1 MRRIGPVTQFKVCR
15 NEASHL
21 RGNVYVQ
28 FALRDDAVKAQ
39 AAFTGRYYA
48 SMPLSP
54 VFVPVTRWRSAICG
68 FDYFSTVHPR
78 NKSTITSTNQSQQCS
93 HGNLLCNFLHVF
105 PNLESTFDEADMD
118 RTSGHHHM
126 TAMKGTATPID
137 SDKIGSVSSSSPST
151 KRRRTEDE
159 RDERDRRKSNEEKR
173 TKRNHD
179 DDDSHHHKDKRKERD
194 KHTRRDHR
202 TDRRD
207 KHT

>member
-28 FALRDDAVKAQ
+28 FALREDAVKAQ

-68 FDYFSTVHPR
+68 FDYFSMVHPR
-78 NKSTITSTNQSQQCS
+78 NKSTITSTNTNQSQQCS

-105 PNLESTFDEADMD
+105 PNLESVFDEADMD
-118 RTSGHHHM
+118 RTSGHHLRSSVPPTDFDQM
-126 TAMKGTATPID
+126 
-137 SDKIGSVSSSSPST
+137 GSPSSYSVST

-159 RDERDRRKSNEEKR
+159 QQDDRRKSNEEKS
-173 TKRNHD
+173 TKRKYD
-179 DDDSHHHKDKRKERD
+179 DRHHHKEIGRA
-194 KHTRRDHR
+194 HV
-202 TDRRD
+202 
-207 KHT
+207 